1 MTNVKPIPEGFSTVT
16 PNLVVQGGAEAIE
29 FYERAFGAEVV
40 ARLEA
45 GGMLM
50 HATLRIG
57 DAVITLSDAMPAHGL
72 VAPGADAGV
81 SVFLTLYVDDADAW
95 HRRALD
101 AGATEINAVADH
113 VHGDRAG
120 SLRDPF
126 GHRWATATHIEDV
139 SPAEIEQRL
148 AASA

>member
-1 MTNVKPIPEGFSTVT
+1 MTNVQPIPEGFSTVT
-16 PNLVVQGGAEAIE
+16 PNLVVDGGAAAID
-29 FYERAFGAEVV
+29 FYERAFGAEVL

-57 DAVITLSDAMPAHGL
+57 DAVITLSDAMPPHGL
-72 VAPGADAGV
+72 VAPDAEAGV
-81 SVFLTLYVDDADAW
+81 SVFLTLYVEDADAW
-95 HRRALD
+95 HRRALE

-126 GHRWATATHIEDV
+126 GHRWATATHIADV
-139 SPAEIEQRL
+139 SPEEIERQL
-148 AASA
+148 TESA

>member
-1 MTNVKPIPEGFSTVT
+1 MTDVQPIPAGFSTVT
-16 PNLVVQGGAEAIE
+16 PNLVVADGAAAIE
-29 FYERAFGAEVV
+29 FYERAFGAEVL

-57 DAVITLSDAMPAHGL
+57 DAVITVSDAMPPHGL
-72 VAPGADAGV
+72 VAPDAEAGV
-81 SVFLTLYVDDADAW
+81 SVFLTLYVEDADAW

-101 AGATEINAVADH
+101 AGATEINPVADH

-120 SLRDPF
+120 SLRDPS
-126 GHRWATATHIEDV
+126 GHRWATATHVRDV
-139 SPAEIEQRL
+139 SAEEIERQL
-148 AASA
+148 AESA